1 MFKKSVEFVSSA
13 FNSVKQFAGK
23 LAVAAFGGA
32 AASALSASPSHAAIT
47 VDYSGITTG
56 LETQFGAALTAAMP
70 ILGIIMGVYL
80 GVKAY
85 KRFAK

>member
-1 MFKKSVEFVSSA
+1 MFKKVKSVVKSA
-13 FNSVKQFAGK
+13 VQVVKRQATK
-23 LAVAAFGGA
+23 LAVACGLG
-32 AASALSASPSHAAIT
+32 ASAVLSAPPAQAAIT
-47 VDYSGITTG
+47 VDYSGITAG